1 MRKKKMSSTKEK
13 LLELFAEQNGL
24 PLSGTEAAEK
34 IGVSR
39 TAVWKAVESLRKN
52 GYPVTGSTNKGYVFK
67 DGHDFLNAAR
77 ITSLLSPLA
86 FSLCS
91 GKIKVFKT
99 IDSTNTEAKR
109 KLSCADADR
118 QALHGAV
125 FIAEHQSAGRGR
137 MGRSFYSPERSGI
150 YLSIV
155 YVPDDG
161 KSDAYTQNKPP
172 EPENGKDSTTG
183 AAQSARAQAPDT
195 SLLTALAASAV
206 CRALDCFGVQ
216 SQIKWVNDI
225 FVRGKKVCGILTEG
239 IVNMER
245 RTVDAVVVGIGI
257 NVKTGKDGFPEE
269 LRHIAGSLIPEQ
281 DKKTLPSAPAA
292 AASATLVIDRNELA
306 AAVISELLG
315 AFSGN
320 TPFVTLM
327 QEYKKRSLILGKK
340 ICVASEQGEYTALA
354 VDITDE
360 AHLIV
365 ETENK
370 EQKELLSGEVRIV
383 I

>member
-1 MRKKKMSSTKEK
+1 M
-13 LLELFAEQNGL
+13 
-24 PLSGTEAAEK
+24 
-34 IGVSR
+34 
-39 TAVWKAVESLRKN
+39 
-52 GYPVTGSTNKGYVFK
+52 
-67 DGHDFLNAAR
+67 
-77 ITSLLSPLA
+77 
-86 FSLCS
+86 
-91 GKIKVFKT
+91 
-99 IDSTNTEAKR
+99 
-109 KLSCADADR
+109 
-118 QALHGAV
+118 
-125 FIAEHQSAGRGR
+125 
-137 MGRSFYSPERSGI
+137 
-150 YLSIV
+150 
-155 YVPDDG
+155 
-161 KSDAYTQNKPP
+161 
-172 EPENGKDSTTG
+172 
-183 AAQSARAQAPDT
+183 
-195 SLLTALAASAV
+195 
-206 CRALDCFGVQ
+206 
-216 SQIKWVNDI
+216 
-225 FVRGKKVCGILTEG
+225 RGKKVCGILTEG

-292 AASATLVIDRNELA
+292 AASAALVIDRNELA
-306 AAVISELLG
+306 AAIISELLG